1 MALVNL
7 VTMKEM
13 SCFSP
18 RELNA
23 SDLTEVE
30 DLLVSLF
37 GCLRQLK
44 FENTAEVTLCQ
55 LRSSLK
61 SVFVSVF
68 QCITEKFF
76 KCGRF
81 PHEESTIFE
90 WFDLPGDIRSRNQS
104 VKAINIEK
112 EAGTSWKRD
121 SLFSQVKL
129 NELALFDEL
138 DEFEIFFHGTSHKN
152 AEAIIDGIDL
162 KEGGQ
167 RMEFSHG
174 DGFYVFKDFFVA
186 RCWAAS
192 TFSDHH
198 SAILVF
204 RLTKMELRG
213 DNNSN
218 GLDLTGMKQKKEWQE
233 LVNIFRSAKLSKI
246 NETKKSLKQYD
257 FVEGP
262 VAAYG
267 RQVYEKFPTPKGDS
281 YQLCVRSKRCVEL
294 FNRSLCA
301 VVYFNVA
308 C

>member
-7 VTMKEM
+7 VTMKDI

-23 SDLTEVE
+23 SDLPEVE

-55 LRSSLK
+55 LHSSLK
-61 SVFVSVF
+61 SVFVPVF
-68 QCITEKFF
+68 QFITEKLF

-121 SLFSQVKL
+121 SLLSKVKL
-129 NELALFDEL
+129 SDLPLLDEL
-138 DEFEIFFHGTSHKN
+138 DEFEVFFHGTSHEN

-162 KEGGQ
+162 KEGGP

-174 DGFYVFKDFFVA
+174 DGFYVFNDFFAA

-192 TFSDHH
+192 TFTDHH
-198 SAILVF
+198 SAVLVF
-204 RLTKMELRG
+204 RVTKMELRG
-213 DNNSN
+213 I
-218 GLDLTGMKQKKEWQE
+218 TITMVW
-233 LVNIFRSAKLSKI
+233 I
-246 NETKKSLKQYD
+246 
-257 FVEGP
+257 
-262 VAAYG
+262 
-267 RQVYEKFPTPKGDS
+267 
-281 YQLCVRSKRCVEL
+281 
-294 FNRSLCA
+294 
-301 VVYFNVA
+301 
-308 C
+308 